1 MKEEWESQST
11 EMAFRA
17 AWDQVLGQV
26 SVKNVEFP
34 RRRSTSRD
42 QCVIVQFVQPPENSI
57 GGKYAEKKRKTARDG
72 KLKQKTRRKAFHP
85 YSRLTFDSCSGVKN
99 KIRSCTAKS
108 EEKQKKSSACPY
120 F

>member
-57 GGKYAEKKRKTARDG
+57 GGKYAEKKG
-72 KLKQKTRRKAFHP
+72 KLHETG
-85 YSRLTFDSCSGVKN
+85 S
-99 KIRSCTAKS
+99 
-108 EEKQKKSSACPY
+108 
-120 F
+120 